1 MFKNLMKMKFDN
13 QLLIVVAIF
22 VILFALFWP
31 RDKPLLGI
39 SFAANVGNLGGKV
52 SFEAL
57 ESLDESFEGKTF
69 AFFYAP
75 WCGHCQKAKP
85 EWERLEK
92 ENKSDV
98 KLVQINCDENK
109 DLAEKYDVQ
118 SFPTFYY
125 LPRGLNNP
133 QDKEEYNGDRSV
145 SSWLNFLSKK

>member
-75 WCGHCQKAKP
+75 WCGHCKSAKP
-85 EWERLEK
+85 EFDYALGGIAVDWNDYK
-92 ENKSDV
+92 AGT
-98 KLVQINCDENK
+98 I
-109 DLAEKYDVQ
+109 
-118 SFPTFYY
+118 
-125 LPRGLNNP
+125 
-133 QDKEEYNGDRSV
+133 
-145 SSWLNFLSKK
+145 KKKTV